1 MVVIGA
7 GGHAKEIYDLLVRS
21 KDLKGLYFFDSLSAN
36 LPDLLFDKH
45 PVIRS
50 FEELEKQF
58 KVDPRFVLGMGNPA
72 IRKELADKCIS
83 IGGEL
88 TSVISSTAI
97 IGTYKMTFHKG
108 LNIMHGV
115 IITNEVNIGEGTL
128 INANATIHHDCII
141 GQYCEISP
149 SASITGN
156 VTIGDYCSIGT
167 GAVILPKIKIGNHVT
182 IGAGAVVTKN
192 IEDHQTYIGVPAKK
206 IINEA

>member
-7 GGHAKEIYDLLVRS
+7 GGHAKEIYDLLVKN
-21 KDLKGLYFFDSLSAN
+21 KDLNGLYFFDSLSKD

-45 PVIRS
+45 PLIRS

-58 KVDPRFVLGMGNPA
+58 KIDSRFVLGMGNPA
-72 IRKELADKCIS
+72 VRKKLTDKCVS

-88 TSVISSTAI
+88 TSIISNTAT
-97 IGTYKMTFHKG
+97 IGTYKVTLHKG

-115 IITNEVNIGEGTL
+115 VITNEVIIGEGTL

-156 VTIGDYCSIGT
+156 VKIGDFCSIGT
-167 GAVILPKIKIGNHVT
+167 GAVILPKVKIGNHVT
-182 IGAGAVVTKN
+182 VGAGAVVTKDIGEN
-192 IEDHQTYIGVPAKK
+192 QTYIGVPAKK
-206 IINEA
+206 AID